1 VQSLRER
8 FTEKD
13 VISTFPVIVAPV
25 VYCPPSVE
33 DVAEKVAGTGCGNAE
48 LDRSGSV
55 VQRRGN
61 ASDDDLDDPLASLY
75 DKSAPPS
82 PCNGVAHSST
92 RQGNTSVANAR
103 YGLLRDVWSDPR

>member
-8 FTEKD
+8 LTDKD
-13 VISTFPVIVAPV
+13 AISTFPVIVAPV

-33 DVAEKVAGTGCGNAE
+33 DVAAKVADTGCGSAE

-55 VQRRGN
+55 VQRRGY
-61 ASDDDLDDPLASLY
+61 ASDDDPLASLY

-82 PCNGVAHSST
+82 PCKGVAHSST
-92 RQGNTSVANAR
+92 RQGNTSMANAR